1 MDFFHFSFYIVMLL
15 VVTGGIVGF
24 LLALTGGGGS
34 IVCVPLLLYMVKVP
48 DTHLI
53 IGTSAMSVAINA
65 LINLA
70 AHASKGNVRWQTGLV
85 VSLVAVMGALA
96 GSQMGKITDGHYLT
110 LPFSLLMLVVAGLT
124 LKRNRL
130 AGPPCRPP
138 LPSPHAAVHPTIVWP
153 SVLALGGLAGFLG
166 IGGGFL
172 VVPVL
177 VWFFRFSMV
186 EAVATSLVVVA
197 AMGLS
202 TSASYAMSGKVSIAI
217 TCWLIVGG
225 VLGGVVGVAL
235 AERLKKREDI
245 INVLYAV
252 MLLALALYML
262 FKSL

>member
-1 MDFFHFSFYIVMLL
+1 MLL

-24 LLALTGGGGS
+24 LLALTGGGS

-53 IGTSAMSVAINA
+53 IGTSAMSVAVNA

-85 VSLVAVMGALA
+85 VSLLAVMGALA
-96 GSQMGKITDGHYLT
+96 GSQMGKITDGHYIT

-124 LKRNRL
+124 LKRNPL
-130 AGPPCRPP
+130 AGNP
-138 LPSPHAAVHPTIVWP
+138 LPSSHSAVHPAIVWP

-172 VVPVL
+172 VVPAL

-202 TSASYAMSGKVSIAI
+202 TSASYVMSGKVSLAI

-235 AERLKKREDI
+235 AERLKKREGI
-245 INVLYAV
+245 INVLYAL

>member
-53 IGTSAMSVAINA
+53 IGTSAMSVAVNA

-85 VSLVAVMGALA
+85 VSLLAVMGALA
-96 GSQMGKITDGHYLT
+96 GSQMGKITDGHYIT

-124 LKRNRL
+124 LKRNPL
-130 AGPPCRPP
+130 AGNP
-138 LPSPHAAVHPTIVWP
+138 LPSSHSAVHPAIVWP

-172 VVPVL
+172 VVPAL
-177 VWFFRFSMV
+177 RFSMV

-202 TSASYAMSGKVSIAI
+202 TSASYAMSGKVSLAI

-235 AERLKKREDI
+235 AERLKKREGI
-245 INVLYAV
+245 INVLYAL

>member
-1 MDFFHFSFYIVMLL
+1 MPA
-15 VVTGGIVGF
+15 
-24 LLALTGGGGS
+24 LLA
-34 IVCVPLLLYMVKVP
+34 I
-48 DTHLI
+48 
-53 IGTSAMSVAINA
+53 
-65 LINLA
+65 
-70 AHASKGNVRWQTGLV
+70 
-85 VSLVAVMGALA
+85 
-96 GSQMGKITDGHYLT
+96 
-110 LPFSLLMLVVAGLT
+110 
-124 LKRNRL
+124 
-130 AGPPCRPP
+130 
-138 LPSPHAAVHPTIVWP
+138 PHAAVHPAIVWP

-172 VVPVL
+172 VVPAL

-225 VLGGVVGVAL
+225 VLGAWWGGARR
-235 AERLKKREDI
+235 ASEKREDI

>member
-70 AHASKGNVRWQTGLV
+70 AHAAKGNVRWQTGVV

-124 LKRNRL
+124 LKEITL
-130 AGPPCRPP
+130 PALPCH
-138 LPSPHAAVHPTIVWP
+138 PHAAVHPAIVWP

-172 VVPVL
+172 VVPAL

>member
-1 MDFFHFSFYIVMLL
+1 MADRACRFAGRRHGRSGGFSDGKNHGRALL
-15 VVTGGIVGF
+15 NPAF
-24 LLALTGGGGS
+24 LLADAGCRRVDAEKKS
-34 IVCVPLLLYMVKVP
+34 SCRHPL
-48 DTHLI
+48 
-53 IGTSAMSVAINA
+53 
-65 LINLA
+65 
-70 AHASKGNVRWQTGLV
+70 
-85 VSLVAVMGALA
+85 AV
-96 GSQMGKITDGHYLT
+96 
-110 LPFSLLMLVVAGLT
+110 
-124 LKRNRL
+124 
-130 AGPPCRPP
+130 
-138 LPSPHAAVHPTIVWP
+138 PHAAVHPAIVWP

-172 VVPVL
+172 VVPAL

-197 AMGLS
+197 AMGMS

>member
-1 MDFFHFSFYIVMLL
+1 M
-15 VVTGGIVGF
+15 
-24 LLALTGGGGS
+24 
-34 IVCVPLLLYMVKVP
+34 
-48 DTHLI
+48 
-53 IGTSAMSVAINA
+53 
-65 LINLA
+65 
-70 AHASKGNVRWQTGLV
+70 
-85 VSLVAVMGALA
+85 
-96 GSQMGKITDGHYLT
+96 
-110 LPFSLLMLVVAGLT
+110 
-124 LKRNRL
+124 
-130 AGPPCRPP
+130 
-138 LPSPHAAVHPTIVWP
+138 PSSHSAVHPAIVWP

-172 VVPVL
+172 VVPAL

-202 TSASYAMSGKVSIAI
+202 TSASYAMSGKVSLAI

-235 AERLKKREDI
+235 AERLKKREGI
-245 INVLYAV
+245 INVLYAL

>member
-138 LPSPHAAVHPTIVWP
+138 LAVPPCCRSSHHRMAQRPGP
-153 SVLALGGLAGFLG
+153 GRAGGLSGHRRRIFGCAGAG
-166 IGGGFL
+166 L
-172 VVPVL
+172 VFP
-177 VWFFRFSMV
+177 
-186 EAVATSLVVVA
+186 
-197 AMGLS
+197 
-202 TSASYAMSGKVSIAI
+202 
-217 TCWLIVGG
+217 
-225 VLGGVVGVAL
+225 
-235 AERLKKREDI
+235 
-245 INVLYAV
+245 
-252 MLLALALYML
+252 LLDG
-262 FKSL
+262 

>member
-1 MDFFHFSFYIVMLL
+1 
-15 VVTGGIVGF
+15 
-24 LLALTGGGGS
+24 
-34 IVCVPLLLYMVKVP
+34 MVKVP

-70 AHASKGNVRWQTGLV
+70 AHAAKGNVRWQTGVV

-124 LKRNRL
+124 LKRNHL
-130 AGPPCRPP
+130 AGTP
-138 LPSPHAAVHPTIVWP
+138 LAIPHAAVHPAIVWP

-172 VVPVL
+172 VVPAL

-202 TSASYAMSGKVSIAI
+202 TSASYAMSGKVSTAI

-225 VLGGVVGVAL
+225 VLGAWWGWRSPSV
-235 AERLKKREDI
+235 
-245 INVLYAV
+245 
-252 MLLALALYML
+252 
-262 FKSL
+262 

>member
-1 MDFFHFSFYIVMLL
+1 M
-15 VVTGGIVGF
+15 GF

-65 LINLA
+65 LVNLA
-70 AHASKGNVRWQTGLV
+70 AHAAKGNVRWQTGVV

-124 LKRNRL
+124 LKKS
-130 AGPPCRPP
+130 PCRH
-138 LPSPHAAVHPTIVWP
+138 SCHPHAAVHPAIVWP

-172 VVPVL
+172 VVPAL
-177 VWFFRFSMV
+177 VWF
-186 EAVATSLVVVA
+186 
-197 AMGLS
+197 
-202 TSASYAMSGKVSIAI
+202 SAFDG
-217 TCWLIVGG
+217 
-225 VLGGVVGVAL
+225 
-235 AERLKKREDI
+235 
-245 INVLYAV
+245 
-252 MLLALALYML
+252 
-262 FKSL
+262 

>member
-1 MDFFHFSFYIVMLL
+1 MADRACRFAARRH
-15 VVTGGIVGF
+15 
-24 LLALTGGGGS
+24 GGS
-34 IVCVPLLLYMVKVP
+34 GRLSDGKNHGRTLHNPAFLPVDAGGRRIDAERNP
-48 DTHLI
+48 
-53 IGTSAMSVAINA
+53 
-65 LINLA
+65 
-70 AHASKGNVRWQTGLV
+70 
-85 VSLVAVMGALA
+85 LA
-96 GSQMGKITDGHYLT
+96 G
-110 LPFSLLMLVVAGLT
+110 
-124 LKRNRL
+124 N
-130 AGPPCRPP
+130 P
-138 LPSPHAAVHPTIVWP
+138 LPSSHSAVHPAIVWP

-172 VVPVL
+172 VVPAL

-202 TSASYAMSGKVSIAI
+202 TSASYAMSGKVSLAI

-235 AERLKKREDI
+235 AERLKKREGI
-245 INVLYAV
+245 INVLYAL